1 MYPSGLPS
9 RICAV
14 EFRTPPRRTQHAR
27 EVRNTLRLVLKNP
40 VLISAP
46 PSHQTLRAL
55 SPLTAAFFRV
65 AGRPAAPSCVGAAA
79 HDGGA
84 PRPSRGGRLARA
96 LLCLRAM
103 RGGAE
108 MGPLLSRDVGE
119 THRDKFVLELGGN
132 MMT

>member
-55 SPLTAAFFRV
+55 SPLAAAFFRV
-65 AGRPAAPSCVGAAA
+65 AGRPAAPNCVGAAA
-79 HDGGA
+79 HDGGG

-103 RGGAE
+103 RRRCRDGA
-108 MGPLLSRDVGE
+108 PSSRARLERPIATNSFSSLEE
-119 THRDKFVLELGGN
+119 T
-132 MMT
+132 